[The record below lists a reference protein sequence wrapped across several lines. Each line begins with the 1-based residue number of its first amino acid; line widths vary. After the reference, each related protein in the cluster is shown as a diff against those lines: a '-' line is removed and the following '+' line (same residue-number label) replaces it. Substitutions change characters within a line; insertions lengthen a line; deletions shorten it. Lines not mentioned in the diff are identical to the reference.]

1 VAYMDLE
8 PLSPLPEATQPWKE
22 VIALANGETQQH
34 LRRASTMSSG
44 LFDLSG
50 YEGSGEVHEVKKVYE
65 KELSKQ
71 KAEREK
77 LEQEAAAMAA
87 RVAELT
93 RENEELGKLR
103 APSVRSTADKLAAG
117 KKMMMRRRERLESGS
132 ESMSEARA
140 ARDAKSQSRRDLLR
154 RVNALKK

>member
-1 VAYMDLE
+1 
-8 PLSPLPEATQPWKE
+8 
-22 VIALANGETQQH
+22 
-34 LRRASTMSSG
+34 
-44 LFDLSG
+44 
-50 YEGSGEVHEVKKVYE
+50 VHEVKKVYE

-93 RENEELGKLR
+93 VVRCLVCVELMFVILQRENEELGKLR

-117 KKMMMRRRERLESGS
+117 MPRG
-132 ESMSEARA
+132 AV
-140 ARDAKSQSRRDLLR
+140 LR
-154 RVNALKK
+154 